1 MKNYIRKQIAKLLGI
16 GYLKTVYNKE
26 RNFGSNQSYVY
37 LKAIEDNGRE
47 ADMLFTEHELTTAFM
62 RAKNNKEDYQ

>member
-1 MKNYIRKQIAKLLGI
+1 MKNFIRKQIAKLIGI
-16 GYLKTVYNKE
+16 GHLKTVYNKD

-37 LKAIEDNGRE
+37 AKVINDNNKCV
-47 ADMLFTEHELTTAFM
+47 DLLFTEHELTTAFM